1 MDKKQWLDAECAK
14 VFSGAKNAALSAEL
28 YRVASQE
35 SRLRALWPEFELP
48 PSRWYTRL
56 WWRVKAKLPRVHF
69 GPCDHEGCD
78 GY

>member
-14 VFSGAKNAALSAEL
+14 VFSSIKNTRLSEEY
-28 YRVASQE
+28 YRVAS
-35 SRLRALWPEFELP
+35 RPGLWQYPEFALP
-48 PSRWYTRL
+48 PSPWYTRL